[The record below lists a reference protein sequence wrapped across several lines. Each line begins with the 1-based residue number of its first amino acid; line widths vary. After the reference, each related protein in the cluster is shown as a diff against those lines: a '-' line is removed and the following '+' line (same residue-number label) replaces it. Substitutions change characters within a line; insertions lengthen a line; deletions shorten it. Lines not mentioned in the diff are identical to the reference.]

1 MNICPFLRDNLLRN
15 RDSSSARTV
24 SPRSNK
30 DTERARDPE
39 RIVASLQ
46 VQTQQPIKSASYA
59 HTCFSREA
67 MPGRTTNLL
76 LAFHHHYTITIVTE
90 SFGMSESNVH
100 PCSIHSDADIVLSSN
115 DRQYSVSRTPHH
127 SQAHVGF
134 FFQANAPDS
143 TRFV

>member
-1 MNICPFLRDNLLRN
+1 MIICPFLRDNLLRN

-46 VQTQQPIKSASYA
+46 VQTQQPIKSASYS

-67 MPGRTTNLL
+67 MPLL
-76 LAFHHHYTITIVTE
+76 LAFSSSLHYHYCRQIVRYVRVE
-90 SFGMSESNVH
+90 CAPVLYSLRCRHSSFFKRQAILCFAYT
-100 PCSIHSDADIVLSSN
+100 PPFSS
-115 DRQYSVSRTPHH
+115 SRR
-127 SQAHVGF
+127 F